1 MGFNLLNCG
10 FITQFMNTHQGQIVE
25 YIVRKN
31 GYNISSLAKELDVNR
46 RSMYNWFN
54 QKELKWDVI
63 RRIGLAIRHDFSKE
77 FPLLFTS
84 EDFEAIYTLRSSIPN
99 YDKIDADNHWKSKY
113 LNLLEKYNTEL
124 LNKTKRLDQCSASTD
139 VALLQKD

>member
-1 MGFNLLNCG
+1 
-10 FITQFMNTHQGQIVE
+10 MNTHQGQIVE

-31 GYNISSLAKELDVNR
+31 GYSISDLAKALEVNR

-63 RRIGLAIRHDFSKE
+63 YRIGYVIRHDFSKE

-84 EDFEAIYTLRSSIPN
+84 EDFKGMYAPKSSVVFLEVN
-99 YDKIDADNHWKSKY
+99 NKTGGDDHWKDKY
-113 LNLLEKYNTEL
+113 LNLLERYNTEL
-124 LNKTKRLDQCSASTD
+124 LNKAIKLASSNQCNTS
-139 VALLQKD
+139 K

>member
-1 MGFNLLNCG
+1 M
-10 FITQFMNTHQGQIVE
+10 QFMNTHQGQIVE

-31 GYNISSLAKELDVNR
+31 GYNISSLAKALDVNR

-63 RRIGLAIRHDFSKE
+63 RRIGLVIRHDFSKE

-84 EDFEAIYTLRSSIPN
+84 EDFKGIYASRSYMSPSITN
-99 YDKIDADNHWKSKY
+99 YDKIDADNNWKGKY
-113 LNLLEKYNTEL
+113 LNLLEKYNAEL
-124 LNKTKRLDQCSASTD
+124 LNKAKRLTLNQFDTSN
-139 VALLQKD
+139 

>member
-1 MGFNLLNCG
+1 
-10 FITQFMNTHQGQIVE
+10 MNTHQGQIVE

-31 GYNISSLAKELDVNR
+31 GYSISDLAKALNVNR

-63 RRIGLAIRHDFSKE
+63 YRIGYVIRHDFSKE

-84 EDFEAIYTLRSSIPN
+84 EDFKGMYAPRSSAVLLDMN
-99 YDKIDADNHWKSKY
+99 NKTDDDDHWKDKY
-113 LNLLEKYNTEL
+113 LNLLERYNTEL
-124 LNKTKRLDQCSASTD
+124 LNKAIKLASSNRCNTS
-139 VALLQKD
+139 K

>member
-1 MGFNLLNCG
+1 M
-10 FITQFMNTHQGQIVE
+10 QFMNTHQGQIVE

-31 GYNISSLAKELDVNR
+31 GYSISSLAKALDVNR

-63 RRIGLAIRHDFSKE
+63 RRIGHVIRHDFSKE

-84 EDFEAIYTLRSSIPN
+84 EDFNGIYASRSSMSPSIAN
-99 YDKIDADNHWKSKY
+99 YDRIDADDHWKAKY

-124 LNKTKRLDQCSASTD
+124 LNKANRL
-139 VALLQKD
+139 ALNQFDTSN